1 MVFFLTTIV
10 QWRWLYDDHN
20 DDDDD
25 CVDDD
30 DDDHDHDHDH
40 DDDDD
45 DDDGGSGGGG
55 GGGGVCGD
63 AMSSPGVSLGTDEV
77 GVGVMTTTTMKV
89 AIFLALMWIAVI

>member
-1 MVFFLTTIV
+1 MVFFLTPIR
-10 QWRWLYDDHN
+10 WRYDDHN

-25 CVDDD
+25 DCDDEDDD
-30 DDDHDHDHDH
+30 DGDHDDDH

-45 DDDGGSGGGG
+45 DGSGG

-63 AMSSPGVSLGTDEV
+63 AISSPGVSLGTDEV

-89 AIFLALMWIAVI
+89 AIILALMWRAVI

>member
-10 QWRWLYDDHN
+10 QWRWRYDDHS

-30 DDDHDHDHDH
+30 DDDHDHDHD

-45 DDDGGSGGGG
+45 DDDGGSGG

-77 GVGVMTTTTMKV
+77 GVDVMTTTTMKV
-89 AIFLALMWIAVI
+89 AIFLALMWRAVI

>member
-1 MVFFLTTIV
+1 MVFFLTPIR
-10 QWRWLYDDHN
+10 WRYDDHN

-25 CVDDD
+25 CDDEDDD
-30 DDDHDHDHDH
+30 DGDHDDDH

-45 DDDGGSGGGG
+45 DDGCGG

-63 AMSSPGVSLGTDEV
+63 AISSPGVSLGTDEV

-89 AIFLALMWIAVI
+89 AIFLALMWRAVI

>member
-1 MVFFLTTIV
+1 MGFFLRTIV
-10 QWRWLYDDHN
+10 QWRWRYDNHN

-25 CVDDD
+25 CD
-30 DDDHDHDHDH
+30 DDDHDNDDD

-55 GGGGVCGD
+55 GGVRRD

-89 AIFLALMWIAVI
+89 AIILALMWRAVI

>member
-1 MVFFLTTIV
+1 MVFFLTPIR
-10 QWRWLYDDHN
+10 WRYDDHN

-25 CVDDD
+25 CDDED
-30 DDDHDHDHDH
+30 DDH

-45 DDDGGSGGGG
+45 DDDDGD

-63 AMSSPGVSLGTDEV
+63 AISSPGVSLGTDEV

-89 AIFLALMWIAVI
+89 AIFLALMWRAVI

>member
-20 DDDDD
+20 DNDDD
-25 CVDDD
+25 CDDD
-30 DDDHDHDHDH
+30 DDDDHDH

-45 DDDGGSGGGG
+45 DDG

-63 AMSSPGVSLGTDEV
+63 AMSSPWVSLGTDEV

-89 AIFLALMWIAVI
+89 AIFLALMWRAVI

>member
-25 CVDDD
+25 CDDD
-30 DDDHDHDHDH
+30 DDEDHDH

-45 DDDGGSGGGG
+45 DDDDGGSGG

-77 GVGVMTTTTMKV
+77 GFGVMTTTTMKV
-89 AIFLALMWIAVI
+89 AIFLALMWRAVI

>member
-1 MVFFLTTIV
+1 MGFFLRTIV
-10 QWRWLYDDHN
+10 QWRWRYDNHN

-25 CVDDD
+25 CD
-30 DDDHDHDHDH
+30 DDDHDNDDD

-55 GGGGVCGD
+55 GGVRGD
-63 AMSSPGVSLGTDEV
+63 AISSPGVSLGTDEV

-89 AIFLALMWIAVI
+89 AIFLALMWRAVI

>member
-1 MVFFLTTIV
+1 MVFFLTTII
-10 QWRWLYDDHN
+10 QWRWRYDDHN

-25 CVDDD
+25 DCDDNDDD
-30 DDDHDHDHDH
+30 DDDDGDDD

-45 DDDGGSGGGG
+45 DDDGGCG

-63 AMSSPGVSLGTDEV
+63 AISSPGVSLRTDEV

-89 AIFLALMWIAVI
+89 AIILALMWRAVI

>member
-1 MVFFLTTIV
+1 MVFFLTTIR
-10 QWRWLYDDHN
+10 WRYDDHN

-25 CVDDD
+25 CDDED
-30 DDDHDHDHDH
+30 DDH

-45 DDDGGSGGGG
+45 DDDDGD

-63 AMSSPGVSLGTDEV
+63 AISSPGVCLGTDEV

-89 AIFLALMWIAVI
+89 AIFLALMWRAVI